1 MNIKGRK
8 IWQQASG
15 DTDRDYA
22 KLCLKWDVIL
32 NSPASYG
39 RWPEC
44 QNGLLEGG
52 WSKKKI
58 TDLRRFCEQ
67 MKDGDLVILRR
78 GTNIVLAVGEIVGC
92 YEHHEE
98 FNDVDGWD
106 IAHVRRVRWFWSDLE
121 NPKEFQTYTLKQGD
135 TTQLLKKNRDVNSW
149 LRSLEIADEA
159 RSRVP
164 VELPNPLNNAK
175 VSVDDISEYLF
186 GKGVAST
193 SISNLLNEIG
203 EFIRIANWYS
213 HEKQKPSE
221 SETVNYLVV
230 PLLRALGWTPQ
241 RMAIEWNKID
251 IALFSSLP
259 RKEDFLSV
267 VVEAKKMRASCLSAL
282 SQARD
287 YALDANN
294 CRRIIVTDGLR
305 YGIFTR
311 DTDKTHGKKDFSL
324 FAYMNLRRL
333 RCEYPIYDDCKGAQD
348 ALLAMAPEWQYRG
361 HERSTGG
368 ETLAG

>member
-221 SETVNYLVV
+221 SETVNYLVHRGGV

-251 IALFSSLP
+251 IALATRTRRRFQVFRVRKMRSNERTRCLRP
-259 RKEDFLSV
+259 RKV
-267 VVEAKKMRASCLSAL
+267 RGVELEMTTS
-282 SQARD
+282 
-287 YALDANN
+287 
-294 CRRIIVTDGLR
+294 
-305 YGIFTR
+305 
-311 DTDKTHGKKDFSL
+311 
-324 FAYMNLRRL
+324 RL
-333 RCEYPIYDDCKGAQD
+333 
-348 ALLAMAPEWQYRG
+348 
-361 HERSTGG
+361 
-368 ETLAG
+368 